1 MWIAAKWNL
10 NIKFE
15 CRHEIERENGSWYS
29 IVYASFEN
37 RSTFGM
43 AAKREEDNQ
52 IQIKES
58 HRIIL
63 LQQNL

>member
-1 MWIAAKWNL
+1 M
-10 NIKFE
+10 E
-15 CRHEIERENGSWYS
+15 GENGSWYS